1 MRVPGFGTVAAMT
14 WFSSITIAATVLVA
28 SVPAFAQEAAPTP
41 SQTDVI
47 IRMAPAQNPSRE
59 AWYQKDLES
68 ANTRIHRTRNALIWT
83 SVVTGVGIILAGVGA
98 SQCQY
103 FDNTFQNDQILCN
116 TAGNVL
122 LPLGG
127 TMLGLGAIGMITSGI
142 MLGVAKKRRRDIER
156 DYRRSSYGRRLEWD
170 PGGALRF

>member
-1 MRVPGFGTVAAMT
+1 MSVAAFDTVAAMIR
-14 WFSSITIAATVLVA
+14 FCSLALSAMVLAA
-28 SVPAFAQEAAPTP
+28 SVQALAQEAQPVP
-41 SQTDVI
+41 SNNDVI
-47 IRMAPAQNPSRE
+47 IRTAPAQSQTRE
-59 AWYQKDLES
+59 AWFQKDLDL
-68 ANTRIHRTRNALIWT
+68 ANPRVRRTRNALIWT
-83 SVVTGVGIILAGVGA
+83 SVTTGVGIILAGIGA

-103 FDNTFQNDQILCN
+103 VERVVQNDELLCN

-156 DYRRSSYGRRLEWD
+156 DYRRSVYGRRLQLD
-170 PGGALRF
+170 PSGALRF